1 MLPSVPVCLREQ
13 RILEAPVLL
22 LGGGV
27 LYYGLEL
34 LVRGYSHWS
43 MAILGGVC
51 LWLIYALNRE
61 KPRLLL
67 PVRAL
72 LCASLITGSEF
83 LFGCV
88 LNLWLKWNIWDY
100 SELPFDLLGQIC
112 LPYFIL
118 WFLLSLPVCLLC
130 TLIRRV
136 IFFEE
141 V

>member
-1 MLPSVPVCLREQ
+1 MLPSVHVYLREQ
-13 RILEAPVLL
+13 RILEAPLLL

-112 LPYFIL
+112 LPYSLL
-118 WFLLSLPVCLLC
+118 WLPVGLGGCSIYRLLDKKMMH
-130 TLIRRV
+130 T
-136 IFFEE
+136 
-141 V
+141 